1 MFCFGKPVKLVP
13 SCASQTPH
21 ANTPAEDSVPLIVWS
36 AAEMAV
42 TLICIGI
49 PVCRPV
55 YRRVYHHFYPD
66 SQTSGY
72 RKQQYDPDNP
82 SFALETIGGGR
93 VNKSK
98 TSTKERELGSHAS
111 ANRDVESGN
120 SDDGESF
127 SGVKNGRIG
136 HFSQA
141 RGGRGGGAAGPDN
154 ASDEE
159 ILGGDYWRNQVQ
171 PHALQDRNAG
181 IVVTETVRVDRS

>member
-1 MFCFGKPVKLVP
+1 MKPP
-13 SCASQTPH
+13 RPGH
-21 ANTPAEDSVPLIVWS
+21 ANAPSEDSVPLIVWS

-55 YRRVYHHFYPD
+55 YRRVYHHFYPHK
-66 SQTSGY
+66 QTSGY
-72 RKQQYDPDNP
+72 RKQDYDPENP

-98 TSTKERELGSHAS
+98 VSSKEKELSSAAS
-111 ANRDVESGN
+111 RNRDEEYGN

-127 SGVKNGRIG
+127 SGVRGGARGGVG

-141 RGGRGGGAAGPDN
+141 RAGAVGAGGSPDN

-159 ILGGDYWRNQVQ
+159 ILGGEYWRNQVQ
-171 PHALQDRNAG
+171 PQTRSQQRNQG
-181 IVVTETVRVDRS
+181 IMVTETVRVDRS